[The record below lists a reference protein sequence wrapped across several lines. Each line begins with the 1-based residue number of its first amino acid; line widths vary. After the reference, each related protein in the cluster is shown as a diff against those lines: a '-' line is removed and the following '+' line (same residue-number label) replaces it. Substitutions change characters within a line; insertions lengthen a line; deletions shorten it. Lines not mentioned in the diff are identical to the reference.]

1 MKQIQVGIIGYGL
14 SGQVFHGPFLKA
26 STHFNVHFIYARDAA
41 KKALAKADFPE
52 AEVVSDVNL
61 LFESNLLDLIVIC
74 TPNVQHYELAKSAL
88 ESGKHVVVEKPFTVT
103 SEEAKSLILIAA
115 KNNLKLSV
123 YHNRRFDGDFLTV
136 KSLIEE
142 ETLGRLVSFES
153 HFDRFRP
160 AFKENSWKEDALPGS
175 GILYDLGSHLI
186 DQALCLF
193 GRPHELYATLSR
205 ERMGVVD
212 DAFEVILYYPQLKV
226 TLKASNLIKEP
237 TPRFALYGTTGAFVK
252 YGLDPQ
258 EDALRAGKLPLTS
271 DWGKENE
278 SDWGILNTLEK
289 RTPLPT
295 HSGSYDDFYQGFY
308 LSLISD
314 APLPVSAIDGLMVI
328 QLIEAAIESSQTK
341 CRISIADYLSD
352 AL

>member
-26 STHFNVHFIYARDAA
+26 STHYNVRFIYARDPV
-41 KKALAKADFPE
+41 KKTLAKADFPE
-52 AEVVSDVNL
+52 AEVVGDVNL
-61 LFESNLLDLIVIC
+61 LFSADALDLIVIC
-74 TPNVQHYELAKSAL
+74 TPNVEHYELAKSAL
-88 ESGKHVVVEKPFTVT
+88 ESGKHVIVEKPFTVT
-103 SEEAKSLILIAA
+103 SEEAKSLILLA
-115 KNNLKLSV
+115 KENNLNLSV
-123 YHNRRFDGDFLTV
+123 YHNRRFDGDFLTL
-136 KSLIEE
+136 KALLKDD
-142 ETLGRLVSFES
+142 TLGRIVSFES

-193 GRPHELYATLSR
+193 GLPEELYATLSR

-258 EDALRAGKLPLTS
+258 EDALRAGKLPLLP
-271 DWGKENE
+271 DWGKEDEQN
-278 SDWGILNTLEK
+278 WGILNTLEDRK
-289 RTPLPT
+289 PVATQPG
-295 HSGSYDDFYQGFY
+295 HYDDFYQRFY

-314 APLPVSAIDGLMVI
+314 APLPVSANDALMVI
-328 QLIEAAIESSQTK
+328 QLIEAAIKSNQTK
-341 CRISIADYLSD
+341 SRVSLANF
-352 AL
+352 